1 MTPRFAAALVLV
13 AASAAA
19 CTGVISDPFGSP
31 PLDGNGPGGGGPGGT
46 GSDSAPIDCTDP
58 DKPGPRMLRLL
69 TREEYAVTVAELL
82 SIPKPAVD
90 DLPVEP
96 RVAGYDNNA
105 SASVVTSRHLDAYLA
120 IADRLVRESL
130 STAKSKLVSCDLNA
144 ATCKTSFV
152 EKFGR
157 RAFRRPLR
165 AEERAR
171 FEGMFA
177 SELSPTADEG
187 VALVVS
193 AMLVSP
199 SFLYR
204 SELGAASGDGTFT
217 LTPFELATALSYT
230 FLGVAPDERLL
241 DVAASGKLDV
251 ETEARALLLDP
262 RSRVQVGRFFHQWL
276 DTSALLSAN
285 KDKDIYPSF
294 TDPVREGLAAEQN
307 AFVSHV
313 VFDSSHAFG
322 ELLSAD
328 YVFANDAVAGFYGLP
343 AGIGATAKKVPAGA
357 QRGGILTLGSVLA
370 AHAHANESS
379 PIRRGKFVR
388 DRLLCQ
394 ELSPPP
400 PSADTTPPGLDATL
414 TTRERFAK
422 HTANAACKSCHQF
435 IDGVGFSFERY
446 DGVGAYRETENGK
459 PIDASGDIKGR
470 ESLESGTSEKFDGPK
485 GLAALLEK
493 SEAAPKCFATQWFR
507 FARGLK
513 EDGPEVCTAHALG
526 AKFLE
531 KKQDIRELMVAVVM
545 QRSFLVRREKGEK

>member
-1 MTPRFAAALVLV
+1 MTPRFAAALLLF
-13 AASAAA
+13 ALPASA
-19 CTGVISDPFGSP
+19 CIGVISDPSESP
-31 PLDGNGPGGGGPGGT
+31 GGPGALGEGPDGT
-46 GSDSAPIDCTDP
+46 GTNAAPIDCTDP
-58 DKPGPRMLRLL
+58 DQPGPRVLRLL
-69 TREEYAVTVAELL
+69 TREEYANTVADLL

-105 SASVVTSRHLDAYLA
+105 AASIVTSRHLDAYLA

-130 STAKSKLVSCDLNA
+130 ATAKSKLVSCDL
-144 ATCKTSFV
+144 ATSSCRTSFV
-152 EKFGR
+152 EKMGR

-193 AMLVSP
+193 ALLVSP

-204 SELGAASGDGTFT
+204 SELGADAGDGTFA
-217 LTPFELATALSYT
+217 LTPFEVATALSYT
-230 FLGVAPDERLL
+230 FLGVGPDERML
-241 DVAASGKLDV
+241 DLAAKGSFDV
-251 ETEARALLLDP
+251 EAEARALLADP
-262 RSRVQVGRFFHQWL
+262 RSHAQVGRFFHQWL
-276 DTSALLSAN
+276 DTGALLSAN
-285 KDKDIYPSF
+285 KDKAIYPTF
-294 TDPVREGLAAEQN
+294 TDAVREGLAAEEK
-307 AFVSHV
+307 AFVNHV
-313 VFDSSHAFG
+313 VFDGSHTFK
-322 ELLSAD
+322 ELLTAD
-328 YVFANDAVAGFYGLP
+328 YVFANPAVAGFYGLSGEGKIA
-343 AGIGATAKKVPAGA
+343 AGP

-370 AHAHANESS
+370 SHAHANESS

-388 DRLLCQ
+388 ERILCQ
-394 ELSPPP
+394 DLLPPP

-422 HTANAACKSCHQF
+422 HTSNAACASCHQF

-459 PIDASGDIKGR
+459 PIDASGVIKGR
-470 ESLESGTSEKFDGPK
+470 ESLESGTSEAFDGPK
-485 GLAALLEK
+485 GLAALLAK
-493 SEAAPKCFATQWFR
+493 SETAPKCFATQWFR
-507 FARGLK
+507 FARGMK
-513 EDGPEVCTAHALG
+513 EDGAEVCAARALG

-531 KKQDIRELMVAVVM
+531 KNQDIRELMVAAVT
-545 QRSFLVRREKGEK
+545 QRSFLVRREQVKK